1 MHLRSTHCAPLG
13 TSVTTPTTH
22 SSKEAV
28 ATILNNVIDAVF
40 ILDADWR
47 FVDLNT
53 NAAAL
58 LQREGVELRGTSIW
72 AALPE
77 AIATEMEAQFQQ
89 ARSSG
94 VDVIFEVQ
102 NTTRGTWVE
111 IQAHPATVGL
121 IVSIRDITARKTTE
135 AALRT
140 REASLTEAQRIAH
153 LGSWEYDIAHDRL
166 SWSDEM
172 YRIAGYAPQSFIPT
186 HVHLLTAIH
195 PDDRPL
201 IKSGLTTS
209 LMGERTDGLDYRI
222 IRPDKT
228 VRVVHQRMEI
238 IRSSEGHP
246 LKQIGIILDITE
258 RRALERRLQHQAS
271 HDMLT
276 NLPNRVLFLDRLKNA
291 QHQGEPYAVL
301 FLDLDRFKDVN
312 DTLGHDTGDR
322 LLILITARLRAAM
335 RLGDTLARQGG
346 DEFTILL
353 TEGVTISSAIN
364 AAKRIL
370 DALAVPLTLEGQE
383 YRLTA
388 SIGIALERGDH
399 TRPEEVL
406 RDADIAMY
414 RAKASGG
421 GCYALFDP
429 AMQAALATRV
439 ALERDLRQALEHDE
453 FVLHYQPIIHLHTG
467 RIDKVEA
474 LIRWQHPTRGMV
486 SPAEFIPLAEE
497 TGLIA
502 PLGRWVLEQACH
514 QAAAWGAAGYAVVVA
529 VNLTAREFQHPDL
542 ADEVAAALGAA
553 GLAAQWLRL
562 EITES
567 LAMRDVA
574 ATITTLAALQA
585 LGVQVALDD
594 FGTGYSSLAYLKRL
608 PVDTLKIDKDFI
620 DGLGIGEED
629 TAIVTAIIA
638 LAHTLGL
645 AVIAEGVETVAQTER
660 LRALGCDLAQGY
672 HFARPLSAAKVTAW
686 LEHGTAQ
693 VSTLPPA
700 PQRVTTGELR
710 QRRTARTRRL
720 LLPTGSPDTSE

>member
-1 MHLRSTHCAPLG
+1 MHTRSTHCAPLG

-22 SSKEAV
+22 TSKEAV
-28 ATILNNVIDAVF
+28 AAILNNVIDAVF
-40 ILDADWR
+40 ILDREWR
-47 FVDLNT
+47 IIDLNRH
-53 NAAAL
+53 AAAL
-58 LQREGVELRGTSIW
+58 LQREGVDLLGSTIW
-72 AALPE
+72 AVFPG
-77 AIATEMEAQFQQ
+77 AIATEIKAQCQQ
-89 ARSSG
+89 ALSTG
-94 VDVIFEVQ
+94 VDVIFEIQ
-102 NTTRGTWVE
+102 NTTRRTWGEV
-111 IQAHPATVGL
+111 QAHPATVGL
-121 IVSIRDITARKTTE
+121 IVSLRDITARKTTE
-135 AALRT
+135 TALRT

-153 LGSWEYDIAHDRL
+153 LGSWEYDIGQDTL

-172 YRIAGYAPQSFIPT
+172 YRIAGHTPQSFLPT
-186 HVHLLTAIH
+186 HEHLLTAIH

-209 LMGERTDGLDYRI
+209 LLGERPDGLDYRI

-228 VRVVHQRMEI
+228 VRVVHQRMEV
-238 IRSSEGHP
+238 IRDGEGQP

-276 NLPNRVLFLDRLKNA
+276 NLPNRVLFLDRLRNA
-291 QHQGEPYAVL
+291 QHEGQPYAVL

-322 LLILITARLRAAM
+322 LLIMITA

-364 AAKRIL
+364 TAKRIL
-370 DALAVPLTLEGQE
+370 EALAVPLTLDGQE

-388 SIGIALERGDH
+388 SIGIALERADH
-399 TRPEEVL
+399 ARPEAVL

-439 ALERDLRQALEHDE
+439 ALERDLRQALEREE

-474 LIRWQHPTRGMV
+474 LIRWQHPTRGMI
-486 SPAEFIPLAEE
+486 SPGEFIPLAEE
-497 TGLIA
+497 TGIIA
-502 PLGRWVLEQACH
+502 PLGRWVLEEACR
-514 QAAAWGAAGYAVVVA
+514 QAATWGATGQAVVVA

-542 ADEVAAALGAA
+542 AEEVAAALTAA
-553 GLAAQWLRL
+553 GLEARWLRL

-645 AVIAEGVETVAQTER
+645 VVIAEGVETVAQTDR

-672 HFARPLSAAKVTAW
+672 HFARPLPAAKVTTR
-686 LEHGTAQ
+686 LGHGEAR
-693 VSTLPPA
+693 VSALPPV
-700 PQRVTTGELR
+700 PQRVTTGELHK
-710 QRRTARTRRL
+710 RRTARTRRL
-720 LLPTGSPDTSE
+720 LLPTGVPSASE